1 MIVADTSTWINFY
14 KGKKLREVELL
25 EEALQ
30 ANILFMSPPVLAELL
45 ASKTLHKEDK
55 QNLIRLPRLEIL
67 NEFWERVGFLRGAL
81 LEKGLK
87 ARTMDCLIA
96 QSCLDYKAKLISN
109 DEDFRHFSKVGL
121 KLA

>member
-14 KGKKLREVELL
+14 QGRKIKEVEHL

-30 ANILFMSPPVLAELL
+30 AKILFMSPPVLCELL
-45 ASKTLHKEDK
+45 SSKTLHKEDK
-55 QNLIRLPRLEIL
+55 QNLILLPRLEIL
-67 NEFWERVGFLRGAL
+67 NGFWERVGFLRNAV

-96 QSCLDYKAKLISN
+96 QTCLDHKAKLISN
-109 DEDFRHFSKVGL
+109 DDDFRHFSSAGL
-121 KLA
+121 KLI

>member
-1 MIVADTSTWINFY
+1 MIVADTSSWINFY
-14 KGKKLREVELL
+14 EGKKLREVELL

-30 ANILFMSPPVLAELL
+30 ANFLFMSPPVLTELL
-45 ASKTLHKEDK
+45 ASKTLNKEDK
-55 QNLIRLPRLEIL
+55 QNLIQLPRLEIL
-67 NEFWERVGFLRGAL
+67 DEFWERVGFLRNAL

-96 QSCLDYKAKLISN
+96 QTCLDHKAKLISN
-109 DEDFRHFSKVGL
+109 DDYFRHFSKVGL